1 MNSAERRS
9 QRTTRGLSNAQM
21 LYNVLRTER
30 TPRDAA
36 ATLAAVHAAL
46 IWDIERDDPEKA
58 RQIAQEMV
66 ESIVTLWQVNKAAV
80 EQQRRQEV
88 N

>member
-1 MNSAERRS
+1 MNRADRRAS
-9 QRTTRGLSNAQM
+9 RTTQGLSNAQM
-21 LYNVLRTER
+21 LFNVLRTER

-46 IWDIERDDPEKA
+46 IWDIEQNDEAKA

-80 EQQRRQEV
+80 EQQRKQQV

>member
-1 MNSAERRS
+1 MSRAEQKARRNAES
-9 QRTTRGLSNAQM
+9 RGNAQM
-21 LYNVLRTER
+21 IYNVLRTEP

-46 IWDIERDDPEKA
+46 IWDVEPNDEEAA
-58 RQIAQEMV
+58 RRIAQEMV
-66 ESIVTLWQVNKAAV
+66 DSIVTLWKVNKAASDTQSAQV
-80 EQQRRQEV
+80 T